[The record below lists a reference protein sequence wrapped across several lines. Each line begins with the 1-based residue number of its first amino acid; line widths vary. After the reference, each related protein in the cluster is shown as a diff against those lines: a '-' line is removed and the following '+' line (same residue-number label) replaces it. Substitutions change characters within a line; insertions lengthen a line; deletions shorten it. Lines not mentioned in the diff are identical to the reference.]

1 MTETPSAPTGPT
13 IVDLRGND
21 AMDAL
26 AQLRAGLAH
35 ASPFI
40 EPKYFY
46 DPLGAS
52 LFDAITRLP
61 EYYLTRAESE
71 LIERHGGA
79 IAAAIR
85 GDLAA
90 AGAEATL
97 VDLGAGSCAKAG
109 AWFGA
114 LPVGQYVAV
123 DIALD
128 FLVPALER
136 LQRLH
141 PHMAMLGVGC
151 DFSRRLLLPPLQGV
165 PVFLYPGSSIGNFP
179 PPAALRFLSEVCAAC
194 AGGGLLVGVDLV
206 KDRQILESAYN
217 DALGVTAAFNRNVL
231 LHVNRRIGAD
241 FRLEDWQHRAW
252 FAPDQNRIE
261 MHLEALRD
269 LTVSWPGGGRRFVRG
284 SRIHTENS
292 YKWTIADF
300 ARLLQESGFSGHRH
314 WTDPR
319 DQFAVFWATR

>member
-1 MTETPSAPTGPT
+1 MTETSSGPPRPA

-21 AMDAL
+21 ATDAL
-26 AQLRAGLAH
+26 AELRSGLAH
-35 ASPFI
+35 ACPFI

-46 DPLGAS
+46 DALGAS

-71 LIERHGGA
+71 LIERHGSA

-85 GDLAA
+85 GDIAA
-90 AGAEATL
+90 AGADTTL
-97 VDLGAGSCAKAG
+97 VDLGAGSCAKAS

-114 LPVGQYVAV
+114 LPVAQYVAV

-128 FLVPALER
+128 FLGPALER

-141 PHMAMLGVGC
+141 PEVAMLGVGC
-151 DFSRRLLLPPLQGV
+151 DFSRHLVLPPLKGT

-179 PPAALRFLSEVCAAC
+179 PHDARRFLGQVRAAC
-194 AGGGLLVGVDLV
+194 PGGGLLIGVDLV
-206 KDRQILESAYN
+206 KDRQVLESAYD

-231 LHVNRRIGAD
+231 LHVNRLIGAD
-241 FRLEDWQHRAW
+241 FRLEDWRHRAG
-252 FAPDQNRIE
+252 FAPGQSRIE
-261 MHLEALRD
+261 MHLEALCD
-269 LTVSWPGGGRRFVRG
+269 VTVRWPGGGRLFAKG

-292 YKWTIADF
+292 YKWTITNF
-300 ARLLQESGFSGHRH
+300 ARLLQDSGFSGQRH